1 MEWDGEVNMR
11 YQPWYISIPGKST
24 MRILSTYLHAGPSNT
39 TVTTFHEPQ
48 VNHEPVVDQH
58 HSLIF
63 SLIQLLNQDISIS
76 QLAFFPSGVSL

>member
-39 TVTTFHEPQ
+39 TVTTFHEPH
-48 VNHEPVVDQH
+48 VNHEQ
-58 HSLIF
+58 S
-63 SLIQLLNQDISIS
+63 SISIIRS
-76 QLAFFPSGVSL
+76 SFLWFNC